1 MSKKVLCID
10 TGELF
15 NTIGAAAK
23 TVMGTGNNL
32 WKAIKAGITYHNKKF
47 VYVDETEATPETQ
60 HFGAAK
66 ERAVIDMNTGKI
78 YASTA
83 EMGRKTG
90 IPRTSLRDAIKNSRS
105 IKGYRPLYY
114 DTLTAIKQKRVRKLA
129 KLAKNIEI
137 RCVETNRKYKSF
149 TECARKLDCPVNW
162 VQRAV
167 YAGETCMGKHY
178 VMDYTDRNVKL
189 KEEKIIDVT
198 TGEIWETPRL
208 CAGVLKISEYNL
220 RRAILKKEVVN
231 GHYLEW
237 LFIYNED
244 YTNEEKQLLKGYGK

>member
-15 NTIGAAAK
+15 DTIGAAAK

-66 ERAVIDMNTGKI
+66 ERAVIDINTGKI

-83 EMGRKTG
+83 AMGRKTG
-90 IPRTSLRDAIKNSRS
+90 IPRTSLINAMKNSRS
-105 IKGYRPLYY
+105 IRGYRPLYY
-114 DTLTAIKQKRVRKLA
+114 DTLTVIKQKRVRKLA
-129 KLAKNIEI
+129 KLAKNIEV

-149 TECARKLDCPVNW
+149 TECAR
-162 VQRAV
+162 
-167 YAGETCMGKHY
+167 
-178 VMDYTDRNVKL
+178 DRKSTV
-189 KEEKIIDVT
+189 
-198 TGEIWETPRL
+198 
-208 CAGVLKISEYNL
+208 
-220 RRAILKKEVVN
+220 
-231 GHYLEW
+231 
-237 LFIYNED
+237 
-244 YTNEEKQLLKGYGK
+244 